1 MLVQQ
6 QKCTGKRP
14 LNLINEYVNG
24 FIWYQWTSLANRTLH
39 VSQYPTI
46 YKIQKRNVHIFVLN
60 GIVGHGIRALYDF
73 LDLFTYH

>member
-1 MLVQQ
+1 MLCQQ

-24 FIWYQWTSLANRTLH
+24 FIYYQSTNLANLTLH

-46 YKIQKRNVHIFVLN
+46 YTIQKRNVHIFVLN
-60 GIVGHGIRALYDF
+60 CTVGHGIRALYDF
-73 LDLFTYH
+73 